1 MAQEALLVKRF
12 ELLLNGKAYLVEVTR
27 ISSEGALVI
36 VNGVQYE
43 VGIKDLT
50 KVELPK
56 MMVVSETP
64 AQAAAPVAR
73 KPQPVAETVGGV
85 TTVRAPLPGLIIEIK
100 VQVGDTV
107 KAGDVL
113 LVIETMKMENNIVSP
128 CAGTVREVN
137 VTKNQSVN
145 EGAPL
150 IVIGD

>member
-1 MAQEALLVKRF
+1 
-12 ELLLNGKAYLVEVTR
+12 
-27 ISSEGALVI
+27 
-36 VNGVQYE
+36 
-43 VGIKDLT
+43 
-50 KVELPK
+50 
-56 MMVVSETP
+56 
-64 AQAAAPVAR
+64 
-73 KPQPVAETVGGV
+73 
-85 TTVRAPLPGLIIEIK
+85 VRAPLPGLIIEIK